1 MTTAARGAGVGLR
14 VTEKDIERR
23 CDSLMSQ
30 LCWNVVRFS
39 QPRHTMQSSGIPDRK
54 YYNVASGVTFWFEC
68 KKPGGK
74 QSNAQK
80 QFQQMCE
87 ACGETYVL
95 GGVDELLSAIKSLT
109 SEANEDYPHG
119 RNAIG
124 IRRDIMR
131 ITPST
136 PNQSEQ

>member
-1 MTTAARGAGVGLR
+1 MTRQAMESASRGAGGGIR
-14 VTEKDIERR
+14 VSEKDVERR

-39 QPRHTMQSSGIPDRK
+39 QPRHTMQSAGIPDRK
-54 YYNVASGVTFWFEC
+54 YYNVARGLTLWFEC
-68 KKPGGK
+68 KKPGGT
-74 QSNAQK
+74 QSLAQK

-109 SEANEDYPHG
+109 TE
-119 RNAIG
+119 
-124 IRRDIMR
+124 
-131 ITPST
+131 PSHV
-136 PNQSEQ
+136 

>member
-1 MTTAARGAGVGLR
+1 MVKPNRRAAVDVLR
-14 VTEKDIERR
+14 SSEKDIERR

-80 QFQQMCE
+80 QFQWIAE
-87 ACGETYVL
+87 KCGERYVL
-95 GGVDELLSAIKSLT
+95 GGVDELLAALKTL
-109 SEANEDYPHG
+109 
-119 RNAIG
+119 
-124 IRRDIMR
+124 
-131 ITPST
+131 TPSGDT
-136 PNQSEQ
+136 E